1 MCMQN
6 RNKDIEDKLIVI
18 QMGEVRGRDK
28 SGLWD

>member
-28 SGLWD
+28 SGLLD